1 MSKSDDLSGDD
12 PAIEEFADEFE
23 RRRGVLYE
31 RICDFM
37 EEEETDESYLV
48 PLLIDAAV
56 RLRMTAYGLDV
67 ESPSV
72 AGLKLDLDRLRG
84 EVNDFLRDAK
94 KGAEEYIRHVKDI
107 HAQADAKFEA
117 EDEESGEDKE
127 GLE

>member
-1 MSKSDDLSGDD
+1 MPDSDDLFGDD
-12 PAIEEFADEFE
+12 PAMDEFAKEFE
-23 RRRGVLYE
+23 RHRGVLYE

-37 EEEETDESYLV
+37 EEEEVDESYLV

-84 EVNDFLRDAK
+84 EVNEFLREAK
-94 KGAEEYIRHVKDI
+94 KGAEEYIGHVKEMR
-107 HAQADAKFEA
+107 AQAE
-117 EDEESGEDKE
+117 EDKKEESPE
-127 GLE
+127 